1 MTTIVDIKHVE
12 DCLDGS
18 TVKEV
23 MLQQAINQ
31 QLVQHLGQFGQ
42 LAYYPHFAKPFFKLT
57 CPEQLLLK
65 GVEGNFTLRVRIY
78 PPIDTH
84 IQLLHNWLS

>member
-1 MTTIVDIKHVE
+1 MTRIIEIRHLE

-18 TVKEV
+18 TIKEV
-23 MLQQAINQ
+23 LLHQAIDAT
-31 QLVQHLGQFGQ
+31 LVQHLGQFGQ

-65 GVEGNFTLRVRIY
+65 GVEGNFTIRVRVY
-78 PPIDTH
+78 PPIKPH
-84 IQLLHNWLS
+84 LQLLHNWLS